1 MDMEKRKY
9 YLAYGSNLNV
19 AQMRRRC
26 PDAQIVGAGEITD
39 YRLLFKGSG
48 SGAYLTIEAESGS
61 RVPVGVWSVTAADE
75 AALDRYEGFP
85 HFYYKAEKRITVKP
99 LKGTNGKTRTVK
111 AFVYIMHEE
120 RKLGLPAW
128 SYLQT
133 CTTGYQTFGFDPKF
147 LREALRAS
155 GGEEEGT

>member
-1 MDMEKRKY
+1 MEMEKRKY
-9 YLAYGSNLNV
+9 YLAYGSNLNA

-26 PDAQIVGAGEITD
+26 PDAQIVGVGEITD

-48 SGAYLTIEAESGS
+48 SGAYLTIEAEPGF

-85 HFYYKAEKRITVKP
+85 TFYYKTEKRVTVKP
-99 LKGTNGKTRTVK
+99 LEGTNGKTRTVK

-120 RKLGLPAW
+120 RKLGLPTVA
-128 SYLQT
+128 YFDT
-133 CTTGYQTFGFDPKF
+133 CADGYHTFGFDVEI
-147 LREALRAS
+147 LWEALRAS
-155 GGEEEGT
+155 GGEEKRA